1 MTNKRSKENNM
12 TTSEKKTFSVPA
24 KADVSTT
31 NQAIFDSLHK
41 MVGFVPNLYAYF
53 AKNETALGDYLALQN
68 RKSTLRA
75 KERELIN
82 LVTSQVNGCRYCQ
95 SAHTVFG
102 KMNGFTEE
110 QVLEI
115 RKGSASFDS
124 KLDALAKFTLSVVEN
139 RGRATEESKEAFFA
153 AGYTEAN
160 LIDVVIVV
168 GDKTISNYI
177 HNLTHLEIDW
187 PLAAEI

>member
-1 MTNKRSKENNM
+1 M
-12 TTSEKKTFSVPA
+12 TTLEKRTFTVPTKAEVSE
-24 KADVSTT
+24 T
-31 NQAIFDSLHK
+31 NQKIFDNLHK
-41 MVGFVPNLYAYF
+41 MVGFVPNLYAYY

-68 RKSTLRA
+68 RKSTLRG
-75 KERELIN
+75 KEREAIN

-110 QVLEI
+110 EILEI
-115 RKGSASFDS
+115 RSGAASFDK
-124 KLDALAKFTLSVVEN
+124 KLDALVKFTFSIVEN
-139 RGRATEESKEAFFA
+139 RGRATEDSKEEFFA

-168 GDKTISNYI
+168 GDKTISNYM
-177 HNLTHLEIDW
+177 HNLTHIEIDW
-187 PLAAEI
+187 PLAEEIA